1 MPEPVTTITLAAVGM
16 AAITEGI
23 KFLYGQASELLK
35 WRREKLKAVEAAPTA
50 PSPQPP
56 LMARP
61 DVFEPDPAQPRVDEG
76 TLERFANP
84 MGDLCKELSDI
95 VAGYTEVDPGD
106 AALLT
111 RVDALRKALEVVTG
125 QPLTFRG
132 ETRPDAQGPVIRGEV
147 HVSKVLGYA
156 AGVAAG
162 AITGKATVEGKV
174 VADEVGPGAT
184 AFGIKADT
192 ITGSG

>member
-1 MPEPVTTITLAAVGM
+1 MPEPVTITFAAVGI

-35 WRREKLKAVEAAPTA
+35 WRREKRKTAESAQAA

-56 LMARP
+56 LMPRP
-61 DVFEPDPAQPRVDEG
+61 DVFEPGPAQPSVDEG
-76 TLERFANP
+76 SLGRLVQPLDE
-84 MGDLCKELSDI
+84 LCDKLSGV
-95 VAGYTEVDPGD
+95 VAGRTEVDTGD

-111 RVDALRKALEVVTG
+111 RVDALRKALEIVTG
-125 QPLTFRG
+125 QRLTFRG

-147 HVSKVLGYA
+147 HVNRVLGYA

-162 AITGKATVEGKV
+162 TITGKATVEGTV

-184 AFGIKADT
+184 AIGTEAHT

>member
-35 WRREKLKAVEAAPTA
+35 WRREKRKAAEGAQAA
-50 PSPQPP
+50 PSPQPT
-56 LMARP
+56 LMPRP
-61 DVFEPDPAQPRVDEG
+61 DVFEPGPAQPSVDEG
-76 TLERFANP
+76 TLERFAKP
-84 MGDLCKELSDI
+84 MGELCKELYDI

-132 ETRPDAQGPVIRGEV
+132 ETHPDEGPVIRGEV
-147 HVSKVLGYA
+147 HVNQVLGYA

-162 AITGKATVEGKV
+162 TITGKVTVEGKV
-174 VADEVGPGAT
+174 VADEVGSGAT
-184 AFGIKADT
+184 AIGTKADT